1 MGKITGRQVMG
12 HMTPEML
19 VIGTRH
25 PTDVVHVIIAAGQ
38 GLLERGAVIG
48 RVGHA
53 ANESA
58 SETGEIES
66 GTNENCYILGTEG
79 CVAEY
84 ILAEDAESG
93 EDSGGEDIVA
103 TAYRC
108 GDFNKGALKVK
119 EGYKITDEDMKNL
132 RFGGIYLGSVM

>member
-1 MGKITGRQVMG
+1 MGKVMGRQTIG
-12 HMTPEML
+12 RMTQEML

-48 RVGHA
+48 R
-53 ANESA
+53 
-58 SETGEIES
+58 TGNS
-66 GTNENCYILGTEG
+66 GTNEKCYILGTEG

-93 EDSGGEDIVA
+93 ESSEGGGVVA

-119 EGYKITDEDMKNL
+119 EGYEITDEDVKNL
-132 RFGGIYLGSVM
+132 RFGGIYLDSVM